1 MNGGEEMTRE
11 ELMALLIAC
20 SVFVARG
27 GTPKKL
33 IASLERGME
42 AVKK

>member
-1 MNGGEEMTRE
+1 MTRE
-11 ELMALLIAC
+11 ELMALFIAC

-33 IASLERGME
+33 IAALESEME
-42 AVKK
+42 ERR